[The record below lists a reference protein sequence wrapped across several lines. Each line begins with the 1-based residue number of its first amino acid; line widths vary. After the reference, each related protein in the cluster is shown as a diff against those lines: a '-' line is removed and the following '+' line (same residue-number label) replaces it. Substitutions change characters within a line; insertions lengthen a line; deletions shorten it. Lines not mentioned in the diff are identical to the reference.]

1 MRKMNKILK
10 VPFHVGIILDGNGRW
25 AKKRHMPRLFG
36 HLKGVEAIKKTL
48 IAGKKLGIKV
58 ISVYAFSTE
67 NWKRSD
73 EEINGIFKILEDSID
88 KYQDDFIKY
97 NYKLLTMGDLT
108 KLSKN
113 LQEKIINLK
122 QQTKNNSGLIFNVAL
137 NYGGRSEIV
146 NAVNSIIN
154 NKLTSINEITFEKFL
169 YSYGLPPL
177 DFVIRT
183 SGEQRIS
190 NFMLWQIAYS
200 ELYFPKYYW
209 PTFNEKKLIKC
220 IKEYNKRNRRFG
232 NVTQ

>member
-1 MRKMNKILK
+1 MNKILK
-10 VPFHVGIILDGNGRW
+10 VPDHVGIILDGNGRW

-122 QQTKNNSGLIFNVAL
+122 QKTKNNSGLIFNVAL

-154 NKLTSINEITFEKFL
+154 NKLTSINEITFEKYL

>member
-10 VPFHVGIILDGNGRW
+10 VPDHVGIILDGNGRW

-122 QQTKNNSGLIFNVAL
+122 QKTKNNSGLIFNVAL

-169 YSYGLPPL
+169 YSYDLPPL